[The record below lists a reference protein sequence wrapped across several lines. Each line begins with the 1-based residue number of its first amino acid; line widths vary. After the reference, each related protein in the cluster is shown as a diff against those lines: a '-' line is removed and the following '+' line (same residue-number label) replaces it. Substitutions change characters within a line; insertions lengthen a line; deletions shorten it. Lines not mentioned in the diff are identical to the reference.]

1 VRAVRIRIIEL
12 QDLCLNGC
20 GDKLKDLL
28 DVVEKLIVKRL
39 AGDEISDVEYEE
51 LFYAAEDLYRC
62 VVEDIPEG
70 GEEWS

>member
-1 VRAVRIRIIEL
+1 
-12 QDLCLNGC
+12 
-20 GDKLKDLL
+20 LL

-39 AGDEISDVEYEE
+39 AGDEISDVEYGE

-62 VVEDIPEG
+62 IVGDFPEG

>member
-12 QDLCLNGC
+12 QEPCLNGC
-20 GDKLKDLL
+20 DDKLKDLL

-51 LFYAAEDLYRC
+51 LLYAAEDLYRC
-62 VVEDIPEG
+62 IVGGAPEG